1 MIQTKKPL
9 YSIPV
14 THLLDEIK
22 PRRFY
27 VNRKEA
33 MHYCSPSAGGWG
45 VVRVACLVPQVEV
58 LFVIPMGCGRHGA
71 IASFANQTSDKLS
84 YLLVEEVDI
93 VTGAHLEKLE
103 NAIDD
108 LIEERA
114 PKGLIIC
121 STCMDDLLGSDY
133 KSLENHLEMT
143 YGIPIKHGKMN
154 PIMAETRKAPEL
166 MIQQTIYDFINP
178 DTYRDDGVNI
188 IGSFVPISP
197 ISELETV
204 LEEAD
209 MGPLR
214 HIGKFETYADYQ
226 TLSQSNVNLLV
237 HPLGIVAAK
246 HLEKHKN
253 QHMISAFQ
261 GFTLEEIDAS
271 YVKLENY
278 CKRVLNIDV
287 YRNQYIEAFK
297 QAKILDKKIVA
308 VGTTINARPFEL
320 TKFLCQLG
328 FQVRYIVAKKVG
340 DSDMEHVEW
349 LKKHAPN
356 LEILPNLEPSVGMYH
371 EKLDTVDYCFGLD
384 AALLFNFS
392 YLIDLPFDEFL
403 YGYLGAVEL
412 MERIQSASLFTGDVI
427 ETIYQ
432 ANLVI

>member
-1 MIQTKKPL
+1 MIEAKKPL

-14 THLLDEIK
+14 TRLLDEIK

-103 NAIDD
+103 SAIED
-108 LIEERA
+108 LIEERL

-133 KSLENHLEMT
+133 KSLESYLEKKH
-143 YGIPIKHGKMN
+143 GIPIKHGKMN

-178 DTYRDDGVNI
+178 DTYRDDGINI

-204 LEEAD
+204 LEEGD
-209 MGPLR
+209 VGPLR
-214 HIGKFETYADYQ
+214 HIGNCETYADYQ
-226 TLSQSNVNLLV
+226 TLGQSNVNLLV
-237 HPLGIVAAK
+237 HPQGLVAAK
-246 HLEKHKN
+246 HLEKNKK
-253 QHMISAFQ
+253 QDMISAFQ
-261 GFTLEEIDAS
+261 GFTLEEIDAT

-278 CKRVLNIDV
+278 CKRILETTL
-287 YRNQYIEAFK
+287 YRNQYIESFK
-297 QAKILDKKIVA
+297 QTIVSEKKTVA
-308 VGTTINARPFEL
+308 IGTTINARPFEL
-320 TKFLCQLG
+320 AKFLCELG
-328 FQVRYIVAKKVG
+328 FDVRYIMAKKVG
-340 DSDMEHVEW
+340 DLDKDHVEW
-349 LKKHAPN
+349 LRAHGPD

-371 EKLDTVDYCFGLD
+371 EKIDTVDYCFGLD
-384 AALLFNFS
+384 VALLFNFS

-412 MERIQSASLFTGDVI
+412 MERIRSASLFTGDVV